1 MLQVKRV
8 YDPAAPGDGMRVL
21 VDRLWP
27 RGLSKEAAAVDEWV
41 RDCAPSDELRKWFA
55 HDRSKWPQF
64 KQRYFA
70 ELEQHEDAVEPLRAL
85 AAKNRV
91 TLLFGATDEE
101 CNNAVALKEYL
112 GKGRRHTS
120 PKRSASGHH

>member
-55 HDRSKWPQF
+55 HDRSKWPEF
-64 KQRYFA
+64 KQRYFS
-70 ELEQHEDAVEPLRAL
+70 ELDQHEDAVAPLRAL
-85 AAKNRV
+85 AAKKRV

-112 GKGRRHTS
+112 GKGRRLGTGKN
-120 PKRSASGHH
+120 PGSGHH